1 LLFTPPQESGST
13 LDLSVIP
20 LSMVD
25 HGVSGPATT
34 IFRVEAPARRSA
46 LAPVW
51 SPDSTRVALTCKA
64 DPADEQDVWVV
75 FADGRTPIRLTQTG
89 AIERHL
95 RWSPDGNMLAFVS
108 GDTDD
113 VEMKVIPTAG
123 GEAAVIRKW
132 VDAAPPA
139 WGWSPDSKSLTI
151 AEEGRLVR
159 QPLSGG
165 KTEPIVDLKEDGIT
179 AVTWLGWSPDGS
191 RLALAHNTQ
200 SNTDDLWAPWGQLLF
215 GRMEGGRLQQ
225 TAAVS
230 LDAGN
235 YHYAWSP
242 DSKHVAYRC
251 EESIP
256 VRPDGRLYAVA
267 VEDVVKRIEAGA
279 IPATEPKV
287 AEPSAAGSPPESES
301 TPQPEPI
308 TGSVFSDDFDNEL
321 SRYWQ
326 IVSANSDATHAVE
339 NGHLMLSNCSARLSQ
354 IDWAGYRVTVS
365 VCLKEEG
372 ASFSIETRA
381 TPSNVGVN
389 DMARYRFA
397 FYRPRNAAATLS
409 WLGLQY
415 HTASGARKSAALGV
429 NPCPLVPE
437 KWYKL
442 AFEVRGEQLRG
453 YLDDKLVIEAT
464 DARLSQ
470 GAVWISAARGP
481 VLFDDFTVQ
490 RLP

>member
-1 LLFTPPQESGST
+1 
-13 LDLSVIP
+13 
-20 LSMVD
+20 MW
-25 HGVSGPATT
+25 
-34 IFRVEAPARRSA
+34 SA
-46 LAPVW
+46 W

-64 DPADEQDVWVV
+64 DPSDEQDVWVV
-75 FADGRTPIRLTQTG
+75 FTDARTPIRLTRTA
-89 AIERHL
+89 AIERDL
-95 RWSPDGNMLAFVS
+95 KWSPDGNMLAFIS
-108 GDTDD
+108 NDAGAG
-113 VEMKVIPTAG
+113 ELKVVPTAG
-123 GEAAVIRKW
+123 GQAVVLRQWAGAEA
-132 VDAAPPA
+132 PL

-151 AEEGRLVR
+151 AEEGMLVR

-165 KTEPIVDLKEDGIT
+165 KAEPIVNLQEYAIERLE
-179 AVTWLGWSPDGS
+179 WHGWSPDGT
-191 RLALAHNTQ
+191 RLALAHYTRNNKGLLA
-200 SNTDDLWAPWGQLLF
+200 SYGQILF
-215 GRMEGGRLQQ
+215 ARVAGDRLQR
-225 TAAVS
+225 TGSTDLGPATS
-230 LDAGN
+230 TEM
-235 YHYAWSP
+235 YSWSP
-242 DSKHVAYRC
+242 DSTHVACRY
-251 EESIP
+251 EGLVA
-256 VRPDGRLYAVA
+256 VRPEGRLYEVA
-267 VEDVVKRIEAGA
+267 VDDVVERIEAGA
-279 IPATEPKV
+279 IPPTRPKAAKSPT
-287 AEPSAAGSPPESES
+287 AEKPAESKP
-301 TPQPEPI
+301 TPQLEPI
-308 TGSVFSDDFDNEL
+308 TGSAFSDNFDNGL
-321 SRYWQ
+321 SEYWQ
-326 IVSANSDATHAVE
+326 IVSANSNAAHAVE
-339 NGHLMLSNCSARLSQ
+339 NGQLVLSNCSARLSQ
-354 IDWAGYRVTVS
+354 IDWAGYRVTVR

-372 ASFSIETRA
+372 ASFSIQTRA
-381 TPSNVGVN
+381 TPSNFGLD